1 MKKKILIGICI
12 ILVLLMLIPIP
23 FHYKDGGSVEYRAV
37 LYSVKD
43 VHMLN
48 SDVSS
53 EQEYIDGLEI
63 KILGIKVY
71 SNIK

>member
-12 ILVLLMLIPIP
+12 ILVLLMLIPMPI
-23 FHYKDGGSVEYRAV
+23 HYKDGGSVEYKAV

-48 SDVSS
+48 PDVSS

-63 KILGIKVY
+63 KIFGIKVY
-71 SNIK
+71 SNVK

>member
-23 FHYKDGGSVEYRAV
+23 IHYKDGGSVKYRAV

-48 SDVSS
+48 PDMDSD
-53 EQEYIDGLEI
+53 QEFIDGTEI
-63 KILGIKVY
+63 KVLGIKVY